1 MGPSATLSDVAQK
14 QQQKKKPKKK
24 APEPPPLLRVRDLVR
39 RFGEVDVVN
48 GLDLDVM
55 AGTAVALVGRNGAG
69 KSTVLRCITGADKPT
84 SGTIELDGEEMD
96 DRSPTVR
103 SAVAVVMDDM
113 DFFPD
118 LSVVEHLDLF
128 AKAHRVPDAESLV
141 DEILTELGLGPQSGQ
156 LPGTLSSGQKR
167 RLALASAFVR
177 PRRLLVLDEPEQ
189 RLDTAGLEWLADRLK
204 REKAE
209 GLGVLMASHAP
220 ALVEAVADRVIDVGA
235 TRAQP

>member
-1 MGPSATLSDVAQK
+1 MAQK
-14 QQQKKKPKKK
+14 QQQKKKPKKKK

-48 GLDLDVM
+48 GLDLDVE

-96 DRSPTVR
+96 DRSPKVR

-141 DEILTELGLGPQSGQ
+141 DEILTELGLGPQAGQ
-156 LPGTLSSGQKR
+156 LPGTLSSGQRR

-204 REKAE
+204 REKAD
-209 GLGVLMASHAP
+209 GLGVLLASHAP
-220 ALVEAVADRVIDVGA
+220 TLVEAVADRIIDVGVPKA
-235 TRAQP
+235 RP